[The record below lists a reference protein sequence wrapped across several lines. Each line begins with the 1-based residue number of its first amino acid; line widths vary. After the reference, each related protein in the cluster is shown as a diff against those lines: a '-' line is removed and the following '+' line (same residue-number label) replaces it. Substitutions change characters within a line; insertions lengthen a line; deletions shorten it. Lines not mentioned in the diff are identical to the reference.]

1 MGCRHSS
8 VDSSA
13 SSILPP
19 RVRVPST
26 QSILLH
32 LYSSNCMFVTCIGIW
47 TKRYR
52 DWPIFKIKNHCS
64 ATHHLP
70 PQIIF
75 KPVHFS
81 FTSREA
87 LILETSCSTCSNAHS
102 KYSECSLA
110 LDNPFNC
117 SSFYSLSTKWT
128 SARTLG
134 NEFIGVIATF
144 WNLIFFLKMCLRI
157 GYFVFKS
164 WSVFS
169 KVYRCQCLH
178 WT

>member
-1 MGCRHSS
+1 MRDKCVNERQLLFRHGVPPLLSGFVCVFHPAASGSS
-8 VDSSA
+8 PQHPIYTSPFIQFKLYVCH
-13 SSILPP
+13 
-19 RVRVPST
+19 
-26 QSILLH
+26 LH
-32 LYSSNCMFVTCIGIW
+32 WNVNKKMP
-47 TKRYR
+47 

-64 ATHHLP
+64 ATHHHP

-117 SSFYSLSTKWT
+117 SSFYSLSTK
-128 SARTLG
+128 
-134 NEFIGVIATF
+134 
-144 WNLIFFLKMCLRI
+144 
-157 GYFVFKS
+157 
-164 WSVFS
+164 
-169 KVYRCQCLH
+169 
-178 WT
+178 